1 MAIEEKKFLGTAAVE
16 RLIANTR
23 QEIAAGDQATLEAAK
38 QHAIDLGVNYD
49 PAGTA
54 QTKVNELA
62 NGAVKANTDAIAKL
76 NGSATE
82 DGSVAKAVADVKAE
96 IDKDIDDLSGRMG
109 TAESNI
115 GDVDTLETTAKNL
128 ASAINEIRNA
138 VSAGGVSAAV
148 TMETTTTTEGMAKS
162 YTLKQG
168 DNVVGTIDIPKDMV
182 VESGEVVTN
191 PEGQPEGTYIKLVLA
206 NAANDVIY
214 VNVGTLVDIYKAQ
227 ASASQIQLAID
238 SASREISATIVAGS
252 VTATELAADAV
263 VTAKIADGNVTK
275 AKLSSA
281 VQTSLDKADAAAP
294 QTALDEEIERAK
306 AAEKANTDAIDGIKN
321 GLMSNSFLD
330 IEKNIAQLT
339 SAIEEVVSDLSEDIA
354 DAESNAVD
362 TARDDATSKA
372 NAAEAAAKSHADDLN
387 TAMNARVEALE
398 AIDHE
403 HDNKGVIDGIT
414 AEKVSAWDAAEQNA
428 KDYADDL
435 DEAMDARVKV
445 VEDKAHEHANKD
457 VIDGITA
464 EKVAAW
470 DAAEGNAKAHA
481 DDLNTAMDNR
491 MKVVEEKAHIHE
503 NAAELNKIADGDVA
517 KWNAAQANAEATA
530 AADATAKANQALADA
545 KAYADTAEADANTY
559 TDQKVAAI
567 DLSGIE
573 TNASDIDK
581 LEASLAEGGAT
592 ANAIADAKKAGTDA
606 ADAVSALEEG
616 KVADLRTDV
625 DALKAVSYVEI
636 TADEIDAMFE
646 TA

>member
-23 QEIAAGDQATLEAAK
+23 EEIAAGDQATLEAAK
-38 QHAIDLGVNYD
+38 QHAVDLGVNYD

-54 QTKVNELA
+54 QTKVDELA
-62 NGAVKANTDAIAKL
+62 NGAVKANTEAIAKL

-82 DGSVAKAVADVKAE
+82 DGSVAKAVADAKAE
-96 IDKDIDDLSGRMG
+96 VDKDIEDLSGRMDV
-109 TAESNI
+109 AESNI

-128 ASAINEIRNA
+128 ASAINEVRNA

-148 TMETTTTTEGMAKS
+148 TMETATTTEGMAKS

-206 NAANDVIY
+206 NATNDVIY

-227 ASASQIQLAID
+227 ASAAQIQLAID
-238 SASREISATIVAGS
+238 PASREISATIVAGS
-252 VTATELAADAV
+252 VTATELASDAV

-281 VQTSLDKADAAAP
+281 VQASLDRADAAA
-294 QTALDEEIERAK
+294 TKAEFDEEVTRAK
-306 AAEKANTDAIDGIKN
+306 AAEAQALTDAKAYTDEQVA
-321 GLMSNSFLD
+321 S
-330 IEKNIAQLT
+330 EKERAEGVEADLEERLAGVEAQLGT
-339 SAIEEVVSDLSEDIA
+339 GEGTVDAKIA
-354 DAESNAVD
+354 AAKKEAVD
-362 TARDDATSKA
+362 TASADATSKA
-372 NAAEAAAKSHADDLN
+372 NAAEAAAKSHADGLN
-387 TAMNARVEALE
+387 TAMNTRVEALE

-403 HDNKGVIDGIT
+403 HDNKDVIDGIT
-414 AEKVSAWDAAEQNA
+414 AEKIAAWDAAEQNA
-428 KDYADDL
+428 KDHADDL
-435 DEAMDARVKV
+435 DEAMDVRVK
-445 VEDKAHEHANKD
+445 A
-457 VIDGITA
+457 
-464 EKVAAW
+464 
-470 DAAEGNAKAHA
+470 
-481 DDLNTAMDNR
+481 
-491 MKVVEEKAHIHE
+491 VEEKAHVHA
-503 NAAELNKIADGDVA
+503 NADELNKIVDGDVA

-545 KAYADTAEADANTY
+545 KAHAE
-559 TDQKVAAI
+559 QKISEI

-573 TNASDIDK
+573 TNAGDIDK